1 MPSIVEISQWFTPDT
16 AALHALRG
24 WDRNVVIAAV
34 ANAKSVTSGAIREL
48 EVAIWTATGIMAN
61 RVYCTYFDHN
71 YLPRGLALYHSLQR
85 HAQGAELWVL
95 CLSEACHRA
104 LVALDLPHLVAVRMA
119 DFEAANADVAA
130 TRPSRSQ
137 IEYYFTCSP
146 AWILFVLESNAG
158 AEWVT
163 YLDSDLFFFTSP
175 DPIYDEMND
184 AAFGIVP
191 HRFSRGLEDQRR
203 FGLYNVG
210 WVSARKR
217 DDGIAVLR
225 WWRERCIEWCYDRV
239 EGDRFADQRYL
250 DRMPELFD
258 GVHVI
263 SHLGANLAPWNLAD
277 CRIEWNNGRIE
288 IEGRYPLVFFHFY
301 GVKRSGG
308 YYFNGHRLYRA
319 PFSSLM
325 KDRVYEP
332 YVAALAEAER
342 TSAPHLQGQQTETIR
357 KPVEANLGERLL
369 NMLRKLR
376 ITAYRGLDIVT
387 GRAIAVR

>member
-1 MPSIVEISQWFTPDT
+1 
-16 AALHALRG
+16 
-24 WDRNVVIAAV
+24 
-34 ANAKSVTSGAIREL
+34 
-48 EVAIWTATGIMAN
+48 MAS

-71 YLPRGLALYHSLQR
+71 YLPRGLALYRSLQR
-85 HAQGAELWVL
+85 YAPGAELWVL

-104 LVALDLPHLVAVRMA
+104 LLALDLPHLIPVRLA
-119 DFEAANADVAA
+119 DFEAANPDVAA
-130 TRPSRSQ
+130 TRSSRSQ

-146 AWILFVLESNAG
+146 AWILFVLESSRD

-163 YLDSDLFFFTSP
+163 YLDSDLFFFASP
-175 DPIYDEMND
+175 EPIYDEMKD
-184 AAFGIVP
+184 AGFGIIP

-217 DDGIAVLR
+217 DDGIATLR

-250 DRMPELFD
+250 DRMPETFS

-263 SHLGANLAPWNLAD
+263 SHLGANLAPWNIAD
-277 CRIEWNNGRIE
+277 CRLAWNNGRVE
-288 IEGRYPLVFFHFY
+288 IEGRYPLLFFHFY

-308 YYFNGHRLYRA
+308 YYFNSHRFYHA
-319 PFSSLM
+319 PFSGLIREGLY
-325 KDRVYEP
+325 KP
-332 YVAALAEAER
+332 YAAALAEAEHS
-342 TSAPHLQGQQTETIR
+342 SAPLLQGQQLETIR
-357 KPVEANLGERLL
+357 KPVAGNVVDRLL
-369 NMLRKLR
+369 NGLRKTR
-376 ITAYRGLDIVT
+376 MMVYRGVDIVT

>member
-1 MPSIVEISQWFTPDT
+1 
-16 AALHALRG
+16 
-24 WDRNVVIAAV
+24 
-34 ANAKSVTSGAIREL
+34 
-48 EVAIWTATGIMAN
+48 MAN

-85 HAQGAELWVL
+85 HAPDAELWVL
-95 CLSEACHRA
+95 CLSEACHRT
-104 LVALDLPHLVAVRMA
+104 LLALDLPNLVAVRLA

-130 TRPSRSQ
+130 TRSSRSQ

-146 AWILFVLESNAG
+146 AWILFVLESSPD
-158 AEWVT
+158 AEWAT
-163 YLDSDLFFFTSP
+163 YLDSDLFFFASP
-175 DPIYDEMND
+175 DPIYAEMKD

-210 WVSARKR
+210 WVSARRR
-217 DDGIAVLR
+217 DDGIAALR

-250 DRMPELFD
+250 DRMPEMFS

-277 CRIEWNNGRIE
+277 YRLEWNDGRVE
-288 IEGRYPLVFFHFY
+288 IERRYPLLFFHFY

-308 YYFNGHRLYRA
+308 YYFNSHRVYHA
-319 PFSSLM
+319 PFSGLM
-325 KDRVYEP
+325 RDRLYKP

-342 TSAPHLQGQQTETIR
+342 LSAPHLQGEQTEAIR
-357 KPVEANLGERLL
+357 KPVAANRVDRLS
-369 NMLRKLR
+369 NALRKMR
-376 ITAYRGLDIVT
+376 MTAFRGLDIVT